1 MISTSDFKR
10 GLLIEL
16 DGKPYQILDVAVSTP
31 TARGGN
37 TLVKTKLRNMLNG
50 NFADKTFK
58 SGDRF
63 TEPDF
68 VKKPV
73 EYLYSDGSSY
83 HFMDQ
88 ESYEQF
94 SLTTE
99 EMGDVVSYLTDG
111 LEGLH
116 TFVFNG
122 NPIGIDLPLSVFL
135 KIEQTDPTL
144 KGATAQAQTKPATL
158 ETGLV
163 IQVPPYLEI
172 GETVKVD
179 TRTGLFLERVRK

>member
-1 MISTSDFKR
+1 VQS
-10 GLLIEL
+10 
-16 DGKPYQILDVAVSTP
+16 P

-37 TLVKTKLRNMLNG
+37 TLVKTKMRNMLSG
-50 NFADKTFK
+50 QFADRTFK
-58 SGDRF
+58 AGERF
-63 TEPDF
+63 EEPDF
-68 VKKPV
+68 VRKPV
-73 EYLYSDGSSY
+73 EYLYTDGSAW

-99 EMGDVVSYLTDG
+99 EMADVPSYLTDG

-116 TFVFNG
+116 AFVHNG
-122 NPIGIDLPLSVFL
+122 DPVGIDLPLTVVL
-135 KIEQTDPTL
+135 KVEQTDPTL

-163 IQVPPYLEI
+163 IQVPPYLES
-172 GETVKVD
+172 GEMVKVD
-179 TRTGLFLERVRK
+179 TRTGMFVERVRT